1 VNCPSETG
9 ALAFVEGVVTVA
21 ERAELTGHLDEC
33 ADCREL
39 FAALLGQSQLF
50 SPLQA
55 SQTAEINGRIP
66 EGDSR
71 VLTPQAKP
79 EASGFSARWAA
90 LPFVLLVP
98 VASMFVGIE
107 LRTFFANWRT
117 SNAPAAPVTLE
128 CRVPLGRIRGGTYV
142 AGPTTPAVSG
152 DDACEVTLE
161 GATIRG
167 HGVLPAVTAG
177 GKSRIHLVKC
187 HVVGTVELFGDG
199 RVDVVPE

>member
-1 VNCPSETG
+1 VNCPSETR
-9 ALAFVEGVVTVA
+9 ALAFVEGAVSVA
-21 ERAELTGHLDEC
+21 ERAELTAHLDEC

-50 SPLQA
+50 SVAP
-55 SQTAEINGRIP
+55 G
-66 EGDSR
+66 GDVDEVR
-71 VLTPQAKP
+71 PDDEPPILTPQP
-79 EASGFSARWAA
+79 IPRSSARSVPWVA

-98 VASMFVGIE
+98 VVAMFVGIE
-107 LRTFFANWRT
+107 LRTFVVNWRT
-117 SNAPAAPVTLE
+117 SNAPTDPVTLE
-128 CRVPLGRIRGGTYV
+128 CRAPLGRIRGGTYV

-167 HGVLPAVTAG
+167 KGIFPAVTAG
-177 GKSRIHLVKC
+177 GSSRIHLVKC
-187 HVVGTVELFGDG
+187 HIVGTIELLGDG